1 MEFLSQI
8 GMREALI
15 GAGIVLVLAVLV
27 DGLRRMRRERQQGI
41 KMSIGLGGGFPEEE
55 GYGPELP
62 NGGARVVHRNA
73 AGDRHDPVIG
83 DTGPDDLAGNELQL
97 DDPWQDGDG
106 LTDGDRHKDMPS
118 FTSEHELIILQVKA
132 RDPNGFTGSDLLE
145 ILLACDLRYGDKNIL
160 HRHEQADGQGSLQ
173 FSVANMIE
181 PGTFDLE
188 DINSFH
194 TPGVT
199 FFMALPGP
207 EDPIGAFDCLVET
220 ANCLIKNL
228 DATLLDEHHEVA
240 SLQVVNRYRERVAQ
254 FARRQLRETA
264 S

>member
-1 MEFLSQI
+1 MEFLTEI
-8 GMREALI
+8 GMREGLI

-41 KMSIGLGGGFPEEE
+41 KMSLGMGGGFPEEE
-55 GYGPELP
+55 GFGPELP
-62 NGGARVVHRNA
+62 NGGARVVHR
-73 AGDRHDPVIG
+73 HDPVIG
-83 DTGPDDLAGNELQL
+83 DTGPDDLLAGES
-97 DDPWQDGDG
+97 WQDSAAEAGVGD
-106 LTDGDRHKDMPS
+106 DDMPS
-118 FTSEHELIILQVKA
+118 FTSEHELIVLHVKA
-132 RDPNGFTGSDLLE
+132 SDPNGFTGSDLLE
-145 ILLACDLRYGDKNIL
+145 ILLACDLRYGDKDIL

-173 FSVANMIE
+173 FSVANMVE
-181 PGTFDLE
+181 PGTFNLE
-188 DINSFH
+188 DINSFQ

-207 EDPIGAFDCLVET
+207 EDPVAAFDCLVET

-240 SLQVVNRYRERVAQ
+240 SLQAVNHYRDRVAR